1 VLFYGVVSE
10 HARET
15 VELFVRREEAEAF
28 IAEVETGCLDGC
40 LRRADVLSLQSL
52 RVRVGPLELR
62 RARLKHLLRIAV
74 GALLIAAFA
83 GSGPP
88 FADGTTAAG
97 AISGQYIVVLEDGDA
112 AAVASEHKQKY
123 GAEVSSV
130 YTHALKG
137 YAAKLSPS
145 GLAAVAADER
155 VLYVSP
161 DRVLEAASQTL
172 PASVDRI
179 DGELSS
185 TRSGDGTGSVDV
197 NVAVID
203 SGIDLDHPDLNVVG
217 GVDCVKGVN
226 GHGFDDDT
234 GHGTPVAGVIAAKD
248 NDFGVVGVAPGARL
262 WAVKVIGNQEFTSI
276 SEIVCGVDWVTGTR
290 TDGDSSNDI
299 AVANMSIGGGGT
311 DDGNCGRTVGD
322 PLHMAICNSVA
333 VGVPYVVAAA
343 NFGSDFQSTIPAA
356 YDEVLT
362 VTALR
367 DLDGKPGGLSTGNGV
382 CNPPDDVAASFSNF
396 ATLAADQAHTVAA
409 PGVCVASTA
418 LGGGYLPGFGGT
430 SFAAP
435 HVAGIV
441 ALCRANGGCKGSPQ
455 DVTKKIR
462 RNAADYNQ
470 ANPDYGFLGDPLRPA
485 DGKYYGY
492 LVRAALY

>member
-1 VLFYGVVSE
+1 M
-10 HARET
+10 
-15 VELFVRREEAEAF
+15 
-28 IAEVETGCLDGC
+28 
-40 LRRADVLSLQSL
+40 
-52 RVRVGPLELR
+52 
-62 RARLKHLLRIAV
+62 
-74 GALLIAAFA
+74 AL
-83 GSGPP
+83 
-88 FADGTTAAG
+88 TT
-97 AISGQYIVVLEDGDA
+97 
-112 AAVASEHKQKY
+112 
-123 GAEVSSV
+123 
-130 YTHALKG
+130 
-137 YAAKLSPS
+137 
-145 GLAAVAADER
+145 
-155 VLYVSP
+155 
-161 DRVLEAASQTL
+161 
-172 PASVDRI
+172 
-179 DGELSS
+179 
-185 TRSGDGTGSVDV
+185 
-197 NVAVID
+197 
-203 SGIDLDHPDLNVVG
+203 
-217 GVDCVKGVN
+217 
-226 GHGFDDDT
+226 
-234 GHGTPVAGVIAAKD
+234 TPVAGVIAAKD